1 MSQRL
6 HTAAVS
12 GENSLGFL
20 RTVFALYAEG
30 EVFAVTR
37 EDLDLAAYPGLEA
50 VRRIEVGADRG
61 WATLAHRPSRSPD
74 PAQIVFSSGTEGR
87 PKAIVLSHRNVGDVV
102 ERLNAAMRLDGDVR
116 EYIGVPVTYSF
127 GLGRARAVSAAG
139 GAIFLPERFDPAEI
153 GDMLRRGE
161 INAISAVPS
170 LWRIVLRHAEV
181 IGHAGRGVR
190 WIEIGSQYMSADE
203 KRAMRRLF
211 PEARIVQH
219 YGLTEASRTTFL
231 DITEAREADLETVG
245 RPTGSA
251 AVRIGAEGE
260 ICIRGDHVALGILDD
275 RGGIAPIT
283 DAEGWLHTSDGGAL
297 TPEGLLVYRG
307 RLDDQINVAGR
318 KIAAEALEREIR
330 GLVTVPAEHY
340 AIASIPDPLRGDAV
354 LLAIS
359 AEAGAEAALVECA
372 ANSVLARHGLSRQG
386 GVEVLRVDRLPR
398 TGTGKIQRKRLRER
412 YLAAAEAEAEAAGP
426 AAAPG
431 AAGAPGSA
439 EEDGSPAE
447 RRVRA
452 AWRSVFG
459 EIPIPPD
466 QSFHDLGGDSLSAM
480 QVSLAMD
487 RVFRPEAVRATLE
500 GRPLREVARIEEGR
514 MPPPEEAAR
523 IAEAPPRRATEAWAI
538 NSVRGLMVLAVLLSH
553 WGPGAFD
560 HLGVAEAA
568 ERWLSLIYRMGTP
581 GFAAAFGLGIGY
593 YYLSGFPANRLLVRR
608 RLFIASALVLCGLV
622 LTALGKM
629 ARDMLAEDPIVPG
642 GAAEAFSDVLM
653 FYFLALASMIVWL
666 ALLSRGKRVLA
677 ATVALAIGFWLTY
690 LVAREM
696 LAAEPLDAAHRWLV
710 TNLVGKYGYL
720 KLSGVVLCGMAAG
733 LALRQSRDPVAASE
747 RLLVLGSLGAAGC
760 LLAAAEV
767 FGLGALTWEDAVFFD
782 TLLGAGFYI
791 GVVVGLLGLMLKVTA
806 AWWALPAAARAVTRI
821 VIVIGGLALPI
832 YVFHIVAS
840 PVSRDILV
848 VLGVPPAAALAI
860 PMGLFFAAMGY
871 LGWRL
876 HCSYFGARP
885 DASPGPLAADAGLPP
900 GARQPAR

>member
-283 DAEGWLHTSDGGAL
+283 DAEGWLHTRDGGAL

-466 QSFHDLGGDSLSAM
+466 QSFHDLGGDSLGAM

-523 IAEAPPRRATEAWAI
+523 IAEAPPRRATEAWALDAA
-538 NSVRGLMVLAVLLSH
+538 RGIMVLAVIVSH
-553 WGPGAFD
+553 WGPGFFNRFG
-560 HLGVAEAA
+560 LSEAA
-568 ERWLSLIYRMGTP
+568 ERWLTVIYRAGTP
-581 GFAAAFGLGIGY
+581 GFAAIFGVTVGYHLLPAFQRGRDALGRRQRRALAFVLGGLLLVVLLEILRDALVEGGIGADSIVYAFYDPLTY
-593 YYLSGFPANRLLVRR
+593 YALALVSIPGWLALISGRSHMLATMLLTAAALWAAFLIAHQTLAPASLPGLLDLGRIVLAEKFSYFKMSAIVFVGMALGYWTHLQRESAALPDARLLQASVLVGAASLLMAVEIHGIEALSVRFAPFHESTLGTVFYVSLAFAVFAALLPVMR
-608 RLFIASALVLCGLV
+608 AWNSLRAGTRALCQVLIILGFLALPLYALHQAVIPLKDIFVILGLPESIALVLPLAIF
-622 LTALGKM
+622 LTVGSIAGYRVWRIYYPRAGTM
-629 ARDMLAEDPIVPG
+629 RAARDPLP
-642 GAAEAFSDVLM
+642 
-653 FYFLALASMIVWL
+653 
-666 ALLSRGKRVLA
+666 
-677 ATVALAIGFWLTY
+677 
-690 LVAREM
+690 RE
-696 LAAEPLDAAHRWLV
+696 
-710 TNLVGKYGYL
+710 T
-720 KLSGVVLCGMAAG
+720 
-733 LALRQSRDPVAASE
+733 
-747 RLLVLGSLGAAGC
+747 
-760 LLAAAEV
+760 
-767 FGLGALTWEDAVFFD
+767 
-782 TLLGAGFYI
+782 
-791 GVVVGLLGLMLKVTA
+791 
-806 AWWALPAAARAVTRI
+806 
-821 VIVIGGLALPI
+821 
-832 YVFHIVAS
+832 
-840 PVSRDILV
+840 
-848 VLGVPPAAALAI
+848 
-860 PMGLFFAAMGY
+860 
-871 LGWRL
+871 
-876 HCSYFGARP
+876 
-885 DASPGPLAADAGLPP
+885 
-900 GARQPAR
+900 